1 MTIRKNRGFLL
12 VEAML
17 TVALVAGA
25 VVLINYAFTSSIKA
39 ISISN
44 DYLKAQMLM
53 DELAFDIEVEPIG
66 DKGISEEALKFQQKL
81 FRFVKTV
88 AEIDDETFK
97 EYADEGIG
105 INQIIL
111 QLEWGKGTINRN
123 LDVVSYV
130 YTEETK

>member
-66 DKGISEEALKFQQKL
+66 DKGIFEETLKFQQKL

-88 AEIDDETFK
+88 SEIDDETFK

-123 LDVVSYV
+123 LDIVSYV
-130 YTEETK
+130 YAEETK